1 MKTFM
6 KYISIFRRP
15 AFVPLFVL
23 LSFFVPAFVLLV
35 TSNQEISLYVQGVLS
50 EDKVY
55 QQQMTFTLSAL
66 LEGDIQKIQSEPH
79 VAHIRL
85 MKEDMDKEIMIS
97 SPPANLRAKERQLL
111 EKEPMGALAPF
122 GYKKNTGKAEFVF
135 DGHTIAVV
143 GETGSDFYQEQG
155 KNHMFVLPETFAQL
169 AISDVRV
176 RVSWKGIPTGKAME
190 QAAETWRNQG
200 LQINDLQIPN
210 FEKILQENK
219 NSLLYYQ
226 LLVFMFL
233 ILNVLFV
240 FHYILQTRK
249 RTLSIFRILGLSRTR
264 SALLIT
270 SELVFYHVT
279 GFVLAT
285 VVAYTLVEQRSIY
298 FSWHDIALFFV
309 LATLVVL
316 ILSFG
321 LASLVLARMPL
332 STVKENIHAT

>member
-1 MKTFM
+1 MKTFLR
-6 KYISIFRRP
+6 YLSIFSHP
-15 AFVPLFVL
+15 PFIPLFVL

-66 LEGDIQKIQSEPH
+66 REGDIQKIQSEPH
-79 VAHIRL
+79 VAYIRM

-97 SPPANLRAKERQLL
+97 SPPANLRTKERQLL
-111 EKEPMGALAPF
+111 EKVPMGALAPF
-122 GYKKNTGKAEFVF
+122 GYKKNTGRAEFVF
-135 DGHTIAVV
+135 DGHTIAVA
-143 GETGSDFYQEQG
+143 GETGSDFYSEQG
-155 KNHMFVLPETFAQL
+155 KNHMLILPETFVQL
-169 AISDVRV
+169 AISDVQV
-176 RVSWKGIPTGKAME
+176 RVSWKGIPTAKAME
-190 QAAETWRNQG
+190 EAAETWKSQG
-200 LQINDLQIPN
+200 LQITDIQIPN

-219 NSLLYYQ
+219 NALLFYQ
-226 LLVFMFL
+226 LLVFLFL

-240 FHYILQTRK
+240 FHYILQTSK
-249 RTLSIFRILGLSRTR
+249 RTLSIFRILGLSRTW

-270 SELVFYHVT
+270 GELVFYHVM
-279 GFVLAT
+279 GFALAT
-285 VVAYTLVEQRSIY
+285 VAAYTLVVKRSIY

-316 ILSFG
+316 VLSFG

-332 STVKENIHAT
+332 STVKENIHAA